1 MMLVMVTL
9 QSSVDMA
16 SWFFHGAF
24 IRISMVYV
32 ISFGMHRIISYN
44 PKHFDLASQRSGKNA
59 YQGLHLTGK
68 ETEAQRG

>member
-1 MMLVMVTL
+1 
-9 QSSVDMA
+9 
-16 SWFFHGAF
+16 
-24 IRISMVYV
+24 MVYV

-59 YQGLHLTGK
+59 YRGLHLTGK